1 MNPGTLE
8 TWAHGY
14 ERQVAGRP
22 TVKQGPVITS
32 VEHAPGQRSIPFVG
46 LVEATVVQA
55 FRRSQL
61 PMQRIRKALEVLGAA
76 GELDHALASRALY
89 IDGANV
95 LYDYANSADDMQL
108 RLLTV
113 VISGQVVFHDLI
125 DEHLKRI
132 TFDHDLWATELV
144 VPVTEP
150 GAQSRSVGSR
160 WRPDL
165 FERWR
170 AVVGG
175 PLALARGRI
184 CRVDRGRLRGSAR
197 RYQRGDRCPLA
208 APDRGLKLRRSSSST
223 EGSVET
229 SSRQPC
235 EMPGSS
241 PSQ

>member
-1 MNPGTLE
+1 MTTIEDRRFSEPLYTIPQAARLVGMNPGTLE

-32 VEHAPGQRSIPFVG
+32 VEHAPGQRSIPFIG

-61 PMQRIRKALEVLGAA
+61 PMQRIRKALEVLGAE

-89 IDGANV
+89 TDGANV

-125 DEHLKRI
+125 DEYLKRI

-144 VPVTEP
+144 VPVTP
-150 GAQSRSVGSR
+150 NPVLRVAPSVAGGDPIFMNGGAPLSAVYSR
-160 WRPDL
+160 WR
-165 FERWR
+165 
-170 AVVGG
+170 GG
-175 PLALARGRI
+175 ESVESIAADYGVPLADINEAIDALWSHQI
-184 CRVDRGRLRGSAR
+184 
-197 RYQRGDRCPLA
+197 A
-208 APDRGLKLRRSSSST
+208 A
-223 EGSVET
+223 
-229 SSRQPC
+229 
-235 EMPGSS
+235 
-241 PSQ
+241 